1 MKLTSRDKEIL
12 QFINATGWCI
22 APQIGRRF
30 SIKWWIVYRRMMQL
44 KKAGL
49 VQHLRMS
56 IEYHG
61 VFYLTRQGAK
71 YTDLPP
77 VDGISKGIYDHQR
90 MLVDVVLTLRERYP
104 EAVWISERHLVH
116 EKFINGIGKR
126 GHVSD
131 GLLIFP
137 DEKRVAIEVELSVKG
152 RRRIEG
158 ILKSYSGQLDI
169 KEVWYFC
176 SQSAF
181 SMLTSLAVKKSFIKI
196 FPIKEFLA

>member
-12 QFINATGWCI
+12 QFINAVGWCI

-49 VQHLRMS
+49 VEHLRMS

-61 VFYLTRQGAK
+61 VFYLTHQGAK

-104 EAVWISERHLVH
+104 DAAWISERHLVH
-116 EKFINGIGKR
+116 EKFFNGIGKS

-176 SQSAF
+176 SPSAL
-181 SMLTSLAVKKSFIKI
+181 SMLTSLSFKKSFIKI
-196 FPIKEFLA
+196 FPIKEFLS

>member
-12 QFINATGWCI
+12 QFINAVGWCI

-30 SIKWWIVYRRMMQL
+30 SMKWWIVYRRMLLL

-49 VQHLRMS
+49 VEHLRMS

-61 VFYLTRQGAK
+61 VFYLSHQGAK

-90 MLVDVVLTLRERYP
+90 MLVDVVLTLCERHP
-104 EAVWISERHLVH
+104 EATWVSERHLVH
-116 EKFINGIGKR
+116 EKFFDGVGKR

-137 DEKRVAIEVELSVKG
+137 DGKRVAIEVELSVKG
-152 RRRIEG
+152 KHRIEG
-158 ILKSYSGQLDI
+158 ILKSYGGQLDI

-176 SQSAF
+176 SQSAL
-181 SMLTSLAVKKSFIKI
+181 SMLTVMAAKRSFIKI
-196 FPIKEFLA
+196 FSIKEFLA